1 MINSMSDD
9 ASTNCYPPSWT
20 AGARLKVMILGL
32 GDRPE
37 VAERARRLTSAIEA
51 NAEIVLT
58 DFSGEKDLAGIES
71 DLAIVIGGDGA
82 ILGAGRQMGAR
93 QIPVLGVNMG
103 RLGYLADVTPDELP
117 RVFAEVCRGEC
128 RVVEHLMFDCS
139 VMRDEQMLAS
149 RLGLNEVT
157 VQGGEPFSILD
168 LDLYVDSEW
177 ATTYSC
183 DGLIISTPVGSTAH
197 SLSAGGPILRK
208 SMAAFVI
215 VPISPHTLTVRPVVD
230 TADRVFEITLR
241 TPNDAT
247 WVVVDGRSLHR
258 LTEKDRV
265 VVRRAAPRFKMI
277 EVRGHSYYG
286 TLRAKLGWSGALHNK
301 SGGDI

>member
-1 MINSMSDD
+1 M
-9 ASTNCYPPSWT
+9 
-20 AGARLKVMILGL
+20 RQKVMILGL
-32 GDRPE
+32 GDRPD
-37 VAERARRLTSAIEA
+37 VVERVRQLTSAIEA
-51 NAEIVLT
+51 SADIVLT
-58 DFSGEKDLAGIES
+58 DFSGEQDLAAVDA

-82 ILGAGRQMGAR
+82 ILRAGLQMGAR

-117 RVFAEVCRGEC
+117 RVFAEVCRGDY
-128 RVVEHLMFDCS
+128 RVVEHLMFDCC
-139 VMRDEQMLAS
+139 VVRGQQVLAS

-157 VQGGEPFSILD
+157 VLGGDPFSILD

-197 SLSAGGPILRK
+197 SLSAGGPILRQ

-230 TADRVFEITLR
+230 TAERVFEITLG
-241 TPNDAT
+241 TPHNST
-247 WVVVDGRSLHR
+247 WVVVDGRTLHP
-258 LTEKDRV
+258 LTQEDRV
-265 VVRRAAPRFKMI
+265 VVRRAVPSFKMI

-286 TLRAKLGWSGALHNK
+286 TLRAKLGWGGALQK
-301 SGGDI
+301 KMGGQT

>member
-1 MINSMSDD
+1 MSTSGT
-9 ASTNCYPPSWT
+9 ANFSPAPWT
-20 AGARLKVMILGL
+20 ADARLKVMILGL
-32 GDRPE
+32 GDRPDVIE
-37 VAERARRLTSAIEA
+37 QVRQLTSTIEA
-51 NAEIVLT
+51 SADIVLT
-58 DFSGEKDLAGIES
+58 DYSGEANLAGTEA

-82 ILGAGRQMGAR
+82 ILRAGSQLGEG

-117 RVFAEVCRGEC
+117 RVFAEVCRGHC
-128 RVVEHLMFDCS
+128 RVVEHLMFDCR
-139 VMRDEQMLAS
+139 VIRGGQVLAE
-149 RLGLNEVT
+149 RLGLNEVA

-168 LDLYVDSEW
+168 LDLYVDSEL

-208 SMAAFVI
+208 SMAAFVV

-230 TADRVFEITLR
+230 TAERVFEVTLR
-241 TPNDAT
+241 TPNTST
-247 WVVVDGRSLHR
+247 WVVVDGRTLHE
-258 LTEKDRV
+258 LTERERV
-265 VVRRAAPRFKMI
+265 VVKRAEPRFKMI

-286 TLRAKLGWSGALHNK
+286 TLREKLGWSGAIRNPTEGK
-301 SGGDI
+301 P

>member
-1 MINSMSDD
+1 M
-9 ASTNCYPPSWT
+9 
-20 AGARLKVMILGL
+20 RLKVMILGL

-37 VAERARRLTSAIEA
+37 VVEQVRQLTSVIEA
-51 NAEIVLT
+51 SADIVLT
-58 DFSGEKDLAGIES
+58 DFSGEQDLAGTDA

-82 ILGAGRQMGAR
+82 ILRAGRRMGER

-103 RLGYLADVTPDELP
+103 RLGYLANVTPNELP
-117 RVFAEVCRGEC
+117 RVFAEVCRGEY
-128 RVVEHLMFDCS
+128 RVVEHLMFDCR
-139 VMRDEQMLAS
+139 VMRERQVLAS

-157 VQGGEPFSILD
+157 VLGSEPFSILD
-168 LDLYVDSEW
+168 LYLYVDSEW

-230 TADRVFEITLR
+230 TADRVFEITLG
-241 TPNDAT
+241 TPHSST
-247 WVVVDGRSLHR
+247 WVVVDGRTLHP
-258 LTEKDRV
+258 LTQKDRV
-265 VVRRAAPRFKMI
+265 VVQRAAPRFKMI

-286 TLRAKLGWSGALHNK
+286 TLRAKLGWSGALRNK
-301 SGGDI
+301 P

>member
-1 MINSMSDD
+1 
-9 ASTNCYPPSWT
+9 
-20 AGARLKVMILGL
+20 LKVVILGL
-32 GDRPE
+32 GQRPE
-37 VAERARRLTSAIEA
+37 VIQQAQQLTATIEA
-51 NAEIVLT
+51 LADVVLT
-58 DFSGEKDLAGIES
+58 DFSGETSLVNTNA

-82 ILGAGRQMGAR
+82 ILRAGLQMGER

-103 RLGYLADVTPDELP
+103 QLGYLAGVTPDRLP

-128 RVVEHLMFDCS
+128 KVVEHLMFDCR
-139 VMRDEQMLAS
+139 VLRGEQLLAQ

-157 VQGGEPFSILD
+157 VVGGAPFSIVD

-208 SMAAFVI
+208 SMDAFVI

-230 TADRVFEITLR
+230 KAERVFEVTLR
-241 TPNDAT
+241 TPHEAT
-247 WVVVDGRSLHR
+247 WVVVDGRTLHQ
-258 LTEKDRV
+258 LTEQDRV
-265 VVRRAAPRFKMI
+265 VVRRAEPRFKMV
-277 EVRGHSYYG
+277 EVRGHSYYR
-286 TLRAKLGWSGALHNK
+286 TLREKLGWSGAIPTKPEAMTEENDR
-301 SGGDI
+301 GTQ